1 MIQHIFMYSSVVF
14 FIVAIL
20 LKTFYIKIAFLL
32 LCVSSTIFHMLD
44 HEIQDPHED
53 IMKYIYHIDIS
64 IIFMISTYIIIENQL
79 YAFICYIIYISLLFI
94 GFQYNYT
101 LTLLSYG
108 IAWFKVIYAI
118 FKNTNEKL
126 IFITL
131 LFVNI
136 IMLLNNH
143 KKYHKY
149 PYHTSWNKQNAFVW
163 HFINAVILYIGLN
176 KLHIN

>member
-1 MIQHIFMYSSVVF
+1 MIQFIFMYSSLVF
-14 FIVAIL
+14 LIVAIL
-20 LKTFYIKIAFLL
+20 VKTFYIKIAFLL

-44 HEIQDPHED
+44 HEIEDHDD

-64 IIFMISTYIIIENQL
+64 IIFMISSYIIIENQL
-79 YAFICYIIYISLLFI
+79 YAFISYIVYIGLLFI
-94 GFQYNYT
+94 GFQYNYK
-101 LTLLSYG
+101 LTLLSYV

-131 LFVNI
+131 LIVNI

-143 KKYHKY
+143 KKYHKC

-176 KLHIN
+176 KLNIN